1 MIEGL
6 NERIKPFKRNK
17 VLSLIL
23 EVMEDSIKVE
33 FIEAFKKRTKQ
44 YVMANIKLFQD
55 LPKTEEAR
63 IIGRQL
69 LRSSS
74 SVGANY
80 RAACRA
86 RSKAEF
92 HAKLS
97 IVVEEAD
104 ESLFRMEILIESEI
118 VKSQQVENLIK
129 EATEILKSSCVRK
142 EESITDKKIIIKLS
156 VI

>member
-1 MIEGL
+1 MEEAG
-6 NERIKPFKRNK
+6 K
-17 VLSLIL
+17 V
-23 EVMEDSIKVE
+23 D

-44 YVMANIKLFQD
+44 FVIDNIKLFQN

-69 LRSSS
+69 MRSSS

-104 ESLFRMEILIESEI
+104 ESLFWMEILIDASIVSAQEI
-118 VKSQQVENLIK
+118 EPLRK
-129 EATEILKSSCVRK
+129 EATEILKVVASARK
-142 EESITDKKIIIKLS
+142 KVSPIKK
-156 VI
+156 